1 MPHIVI
7 KPRKDVNEYIMWSTV
22 NDSPASKVMTRD
34 EAFRHLME
42 SQNGMKANI
51 HDRLNR
57 ADASGLSVVYDRRL
71 KWDTEKFVRIETI
84 DRYITGWVKF
94 ENLGRLAD
102 AIYHRNWTVVDDV
115 VERRTS
121 DA

>member
-7 KPRKDVNEYIMWSTV
+7 KPRKDANEYIMWSTV
-22 NDSPASKVMTRD
+22 TDSPVSKVMTRD
-34 EAFRHLME
+34 EAFHHLMAT
-42 SQNGMKANI
+42 QGGMRAAT
-51 HDRLNR
+51 HDRLDR
-57 ADASGLSVVYDRRL
+57 ADASGLSVVYDRGL
-71 KWDTEKFVRIETI
+71 KWDTKEFVRIETI

-115 VERRTS
+115 IKRATS